1 MKKTR
6 FAVGLVVLSMGL
18 ILGGCNSNRIACP
31 DVSGKKKFSF
41 FKKKEVTQEDQAN
54 EGRDYGG
61 RDMEYDKQGL
71 LKKKKTKI
79 PTPKRKQGLLGKVG
93 LG

>member
-1 MKKTR
+1 
-6 FAVGLVVLSMGL
+6 MGL
-18 ILGGCNSNRIACP
+18 ALGGCNSNRIACP

-41 FKKKEVTQEDQAN
+41 FKKKEITQEDQAN

-71 LKKKKTKI
+71 LKKKKTRI
-79 PTPKRKQGLLGKVG
+79 PTPKRKKSVLEKVG

>member
-1 MKKTR
+1 MSI
-6 FAVGLVVLSMGL
+6 GLSLA
-18 ILGGCNSNRIACP
+18 GCSANRIACP
-31 DVSGKKKFSF
+31 DVSGKKKFSVAGM
-41 FKKKEVTQEDQAN
+41 FKKNEPTPEDQAN

-71 LKKKKTKI
+71 LKKKKTRV
-79 PTPKRKQGLLGKVG
+79 PVPKRKRSLLERVG

>member
-1 MKKTR
+1 MT
-6 FAVGLVVLSMGL
+6 VGLVAVAMGL
-18 ILGGCNSNRIACP
+18 GLGACNSNKIACP

-41 FKKKEVTQEDQAN
+41 FKKKEITQEDQAN
-54 EGRDYGG
+54 EGRDLGG
-61 RDMEYDKQGL
+61 RNMEYDKQGL

-79 PTPKRKQGLLGKVG
+79 PTPKRKQSLMEKVG